1 MCACVKLTA
10 CIIIIHSATT
20 RPEKV
25 ITNLRDDVRRLSEE
39 LQRKD
44 VLLSSYIDTAAA
56 QNKKIAVLNS
66 VINTSTADT
75 FLWDPLQT
83 RPSSCSTPN
92 PEGNWTEVI
101 VRGGGKA
108 RITDIPPP
116 LLHLSNR
123 YTALTEA
130 PDHPGEDGRA
140 CVVPD
145 CVSNGASPNSMH
157 RSAAS
162 PPAGG
167 SGGKVGAPD
176 GAPLHNSSAAA
187 APTTTGPCS
196 APYGVG
202 ESSCGGPGS
211 SCVDSPSRSPSQHL
225 DRGASWSE
233 VVVRERRR
241 TSNGAASVPHPAVG
255 PQRPPLHSSA
265 RRKRLLQDAVRLHT
279 RGSPHL
285 AGNHAPGSP
294 TSPPGHLMDPPP
306 TTLIIGDSIVRSAR
320 MRGAIT
326 LSFPGATVA
335 EITERIPGI
344 LKSHP
349 QADRL
354 IIHAATNDI
363 PKQQSE
369 LLKQDFTHLFN
380 LVKQSQLSVF
390 ISVPTPTCGRLLSVN
405 TWLSSASSSHNVG
418 FIDNFDVFWERRHLF
433 GADGLHLNKSGCR
446 LLSTNLAYSAQHARN
461 TFSSH

>member
-1 MCACVKLTA
+1 M
-10 CIIIIHSATT
+10 SG
-20 RPEKV
+20 
-25 ITNLRDDVRRLSEE
+25 D
-39 LQRKD
+39 LQRSCGGRTSCCQ
-44 VLLSSYIDTAAA
+44 V
-56 QNKKIAVLNS
+56 
-66 VINTSTADT
+66 TSTQLLHKT
-75 FLWDPLQT
+75 RRSPSWIPSLTPP

-92 PEGNWTEVI
+92 LEGNWAEVI
-101 VRGGGKA
+101 VRGGGKV

-130 PDHPGEDGRA
+130 PDQPGEDGRA

-145 CVSNGASPNSMH
+145 CASTGASPNSMH
-157 RSAAS
+157 QPAAS

-167 SGGKVGAPD
+167 SGGGVGAPD
-176 GAPLHNSSAAA
+176 GAPSNNSSAATA
-187 APTTTGPCS
+187 DAAAVPAPTTTGPCS
-196 APYGVG
+196 APCGVG

-211 SCVDSPSRSPSQHL
+211 SRVDDPSRYPSQHL
-225 DRGASWSE
+225 DRRATWSE
-233 VVVRERRR
+233 VVVRERRG
-241 TSNGAASVPHPAVG
+241 TSNGAASVPRPAGG
-255 PQRPPLHSSA
+255 PQRPLLHSSA
-265 RRKRLLQDAVRLHT
+265 RRKRLLQDAVRWHT

-294 TSPPGHLMDPPP
+294 TSPPGRLMDPPP
-306 TTLIIGDSIVRSAR
+306 TTLIIGDSIVRNMR

-335 EITERIPGI
+335 DIMERIPGI

-380 LVKQSQLSVF
+380 LA
-390 ISVPTPTCGRLLSVN
+390 N
-405 TWLSSASSSHNVG
+405 SH
-418 FIDNFDVFWERRHLF
+418 
-433 GADGLHLNKSGCR
+433 S
-446 LLSTNLAYSAQHARN
+446 
-461 TFSSH
+461 